1 MIREPKFLS
10 RVQGKKIRATQ
21 SDVAIL
27 DIPES
32 LHEALRV
39 KPDATRIKLGDLPP
53 ALDWTGAIE
62 PIHAP
67 ESTRLF
73 SQTNGQFFP
82 CWLPGDKD
90 LGEDWL
96 VNPTYYPYY
105 FKVFSGLSKEF
116 SRPSL
121 LEFGVRS
128 GYSGL
133 VFMKAVFGPKS
144 YVGVD
149 PNLYIPQGLEK
160 SSQTFKLLQQEGH
173 DLSFFLVEGFSSSS
187 AVQKSLA
194 LSGPYSFIHIDGE
207 HTYFGKLFDLWIA
220 RQLLAPGGYVLV
232 DDLEHHGM
240 IRDSIQV
247 ACEMGWFT
255 KFSFVPT
262 LRGMGVLK
270 A

>member
-1 MIREPKFLS
+1 MIRELKFLS
-10 RVQGKKIRATQ
+10 RVQGKKIRATD

-32 LHEALRV
+32 LNQALRI
-39 KPDATRIKLGDLPP
+39 KPDATRIKLEDLPP
-53 ALDWTGAIE
+53 ALQWKGEIE
-62 PIHAP
+62 NRNAP
-67 ESTRLF
+67 GSLELF
-73 SQTNGQFFP
+73 TQKDGQFYP
-82 CWLPGDKD
+82 CWLPGDQH
-90 LGEDWL
+90 LGDDWL

-105 FKVFSGLSKEF
+105 FNVFAGLSSQF
-116 SRPSL
+116 SKPSL

-133 VFMKAVFGPKS
+133 VFMKAVSGAKT

-149 PNLYIPQGLEK
+149 PNLYIAQGLEK
-160 SSQTFKLLQQEGH
+160 ASQTFKQLQEEGH

-187 AVQKSLA
+187 SVQKSLA

-247 ACEMGWFT
+247 ACEMGWFS

-262 LRGMGVLK
+262 LRGMGVLQ